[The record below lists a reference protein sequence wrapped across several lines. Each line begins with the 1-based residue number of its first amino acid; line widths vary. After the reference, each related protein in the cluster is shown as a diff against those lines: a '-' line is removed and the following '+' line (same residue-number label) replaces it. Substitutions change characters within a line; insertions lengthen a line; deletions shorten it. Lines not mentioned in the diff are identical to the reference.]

1 VEVQGV
7 NEDDSKGPGVHTFIE
22 QHHILQGV
30 SFASKADAVTVL
42 IGRNGAGKSTTLKTV
57 MGLLPAAKGKIL
69 YQGKEIQTGTN
80 RTKSPA
86 WASVLFR
93 SIWVFLRTLRWRKT
107 CGWPC
112 WWKTMPPPKG
122 LSGFLDMFAALK
134 KFWKSK
140 AGTLSGG
147 QKQMLAI
154 ARAIVN
160 DTSLLLIDEPS
171 KGLAPIIVDVV
182 IDSINQIKEHSVVV
196 LVEQNFYMASRWE
209 TIFSFWTTA
218 GSCTAAGWKSWFKM
232 RNCRAGIWEFQRWRI
247 EPHENRS
254 DLQWLKPYSSVG
266 IRSSPWREQ

>member
-1 VEVQGV
+1 MNETILKVQ
-7 NEDDSKGPGVHTFIE
+7 GVHTFIE

-57 MGLLPAAKGKIL
+57 MGLLPAEKGEII
-69 YQGKEIQTGTN
+69 YQGKEIQRNKPYEIARMGIGFVPEHMGIFAELTVEENMRVAMLAGDDATA
-80 RTKSPA
+80 RRLER
-86 WASVLFR
+86 VLN
-93 SIWVFLRTLRWRKT
+93 
-107 CGWPC
+107 
-112 WWKTMPPPKG
+112 
-122 LSGFLDMFAALK
+122 MFEALK

-182 IDSINQIKEHSVVV
+182 IDSINQIKERSVVL
-196 LVEQNFYMASRWE
+196 LVEQNFYMAS
-209 TIFSFWTTA
+209 
-218 GSCTAAGWKSWFKM
+218 
-232 RNCRAGIWEFQRWRI
+232 
-247 EPHENRS
+247 
-254 DLQWLKPYSSVG
+254 SVG
-266 IRSSPWREQ
+266 DDFFILDDGKVVHSGSMEALVQDEELQSRYLGITKVEE